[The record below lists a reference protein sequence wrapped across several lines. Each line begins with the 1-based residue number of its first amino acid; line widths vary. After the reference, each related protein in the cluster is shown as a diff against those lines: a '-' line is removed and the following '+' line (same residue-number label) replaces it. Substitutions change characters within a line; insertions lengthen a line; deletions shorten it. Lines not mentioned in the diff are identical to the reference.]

1 MEGLPRTPRLGGFWG
16 QLWWFLFFCFALQ
29 IFFPGFLLGFYFCL
43 PSALWFFLEDAL
55 FFLIFSPS
63 FLITFL
69 FLSK

>member
-16 QLWWFLFFCFALQ
+16 QLWWFLFFCFVLQ
-29 IFFPGFLLGFYFCL
+29 IFFPGFLLGILFLFAF
-43 PSALWFFLEDAL
+43 SFVVFLEDAL